1 MWFLLLMLCPTNAEK
16 NPFLL
21 EQPSSAPIKPSEQT
35 KVHLECRS
43 DGMMSVT
50 LAFCQAF
57 CGTIQTHQCHYQ
69 GDGSNVVKLNLPLYG
84 CGTVQDPIGTY
95 KTNLTVKFYPC
106 HYYHGHGMKS
116 DEIITTIC
124 HYNITTSTTTSTTE
138 TSTIEASTTTPDDI
152 VVIPNPGRSDDL
164 VDPKEDSNITINIQQ
179 SSVFPWLVGILA
191 LIILLSMLACCI
203 YFSSKR
209 RIRFIQS
216 KNSNS
221 GLIAT
226 KSESHL
232 SSDSMDNTSSK

>member
-1 MWFLLLMLCPTNAEK
+1 MWCIWIKLWKSHTVVILDCRGL
-16 NPFLL
+16 
-21 EQPSSAPIKPSEQT
+21 SSVARPWYGKYDINNYKIE
-35 KVHLECRS
+35 L
-43 DGMMSVT
+43 
-50 LAFCQAF
+50 
-57 CGTIQTHQCHYQ
+57 
-69 GDGSNVVKLNLPLYG
+69 KL
-84 CGTVQDPIGTY
+84 
-95 KTNLTVKFYPC
+95 
-106 HYYHGHGMKS
+106 
-116 DEIITTIC
+116 

-138 TSTIEASTTTPDDI
+138 TSTIEASTTTPDDV

-232 SSDSMDNTSSK
+232 SSDSMDNASK

>member
-21 EQPSSAPIKPSEQT
+21 EHPSAIEPSGQT
-35 KVHLECRS
+35 KVYLECRS

-57 CGTIQTHQCHYQ
+57 CGTIQTNQCHYQ

-84 CGTVQDPIGTY
+84 CGTIQDPEGTY

-106 HYYHGHGMKS
+106 HYHGGMKS

-124 HYNITTSTTTSTTE
+124 HYNITATTSTTE
-138 TSTIEASTTTPDDI
+138 TSTFEASTTTPDDAE
-152 VVIPNPGRSDDL
+152 VIENPGRSDDL
-164 VDPKEDSNITINIQQ
+164 VDPKDDSNITINIQQ
-179 SSVFPWLVGILA
+179 SSVIPWLIGILA
-191 LIILLSMLACCI
+191 LIVLLSMLACCI
-203 YFSSKR
+203 YFASKR
-209 RIRFIQS
+209 RIKFIQS
-216 KNSNS
+216 NNSNS

-232 SSDSMDNTSSK
+232 SSDSMDNTSKY